1 MNQIFSVPTSFYGVQ
16 APGDRLTAQA
26 VEKHT
31 TSSSML
37 NESFPDHQKKKMSHS
52 YSQTSITFSLLLLG
66 RNWSFPD
73 ISEAS
78 NHFADVVQKNDENV
92 HLVL

>member
-37 NESFPDHQKKKMSHS
+37 NEFFPDHQKMSHS
-52 YSQTSITFSLLLLG
+52 YSQTNITFSLLLLG

-78 NHFADVVQKNDENV
+78 THFADVAQKNDENV